1 MSGGALSLCPRPKR
15 LYWLRKS
22 SAPLYTPFFTH
33 AIASQAPQAG
43 PCLDLTRGLGAHMVA
58 SWEGAMKIIRYSCN
72 GEAMYGVLEE
82 DGSIM
87 ELAGSP
93 FCDFSVGGK
102 TAELES
108 VRVLAPVEPS
118 KIVGVGANYM
128 LHIEESGMEAPK
140 FPMLFTKPPTAVV
153 GQGDDIVY
161 PKKGQVVHYET
172 ELAVVMGKTARH
184 VPEERAL
191 DYVLGYTCGNDVSER
206 VIQAAE
212 MATGV
217 LLVSKGFDTFC
228 PLGPVIATG
237 LDPSG
242 LALGTRLNGVQK
254 QDASTS
260 DLLFSVPAL
269 IAYITEAITLL
280 PGDVIMTGTPSGV
293 GPMVPGDTV
302 EVEVEG
308 VGVLRNPIVAEA

>member
-1 MSGGALSLCPRPKR
+1 MS
-15 LYWLRKS
+15 
-22 SAPLYTPFFTH
+22 
-33 AIASQAPQAG
+33 
-43 PCLDLTRGLGAHMVA
+43 
-58 SWEGAMKIIRYSCN
+58 
-72 GEAMYGVLEE
+72 
-82 DGSIM
+82 
-87 ELAGSP
+87 
-93 FCDFSVGGK
+93 
-102 TAELES
+102 
-108 VRVLAPVEPS
+108 
-118 KIVGVGANYM
+118 
-128 LHIEESGMEAPK
+128 
-140 FPMLFTKPPTAVV
+140 

-172 ELAVVMGKTARH
+172 ELAVVMGKPARH
-184 VPEERAL
+184 VSEERAL

-237 LDPSG
+237 LDPSN
-242 LALGTRLNGVQK
+242 LALGTRLNGVQR

-260 DLLFSVPAL
+260 DLLFSVPEL

-293 GPMVPGDTV
+293 GPMAPGDTV

-308 VGVLRNPIVAEA
+308 VGILRNPCGRGGVAATGPLWGRPIYRGVDRPLPHLRRHALGSISPVRTKSALRWLGRA

>member
-1 MSGGALSLCPRPKR
+1 
-15 LYWLRKS
+15 
-22 SAPLYTPFFTH
+22 
-33 AIASQAPQAG
+33 
-43 PCLDLTRGLGAHMVA
+43 
-58 SWEGAMKIIRYSCN
+58 MKIIRYSCN
-72 GEAMYGVLEE
+72 GGAAYGVLEE

-87 ELAGSP
+87 EMAGSP
-93 FCDFSVGGK
+93 FGEFSVGGK
-102 TAELES
+102 AADLES

-172 ELAVVMGKTARH
+172 ELAVVMGKTARR
-184 VPEERAL
+184 VPEDRAL

-206 VIQAAE
+206 VIQAVE

-228 PLGPVIATG
+228 PLGPVVATG
-237 LDPSG
+237 LDPSN
-242 LALGTRLNGVQK
+242 LALGTRLNGVQR
-254 QDASTS
+254 QDANTS
-260 DLLFSVPAL
+260 DLLFSVPEL

-293 GPMVPGDTV
+293 GPMAPGDTV

-308 VGVLRNPIVAEA
+308 VGVLRNPVVAEA